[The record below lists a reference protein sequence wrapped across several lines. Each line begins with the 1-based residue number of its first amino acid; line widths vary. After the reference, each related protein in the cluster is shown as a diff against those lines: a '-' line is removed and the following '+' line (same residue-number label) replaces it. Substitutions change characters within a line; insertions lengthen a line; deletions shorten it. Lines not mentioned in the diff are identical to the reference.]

1 MRALFVA
8 TLPLALALAL
18 PAEAHHGWGSY
29 DSSKTITVEATILDV
44 KYENPHVE
52 VVLEHNG
59 KKYTMTLA
67 PVFRMENRG
76 VPKPLLIKGKKVKV
90 EGYQSKVHGDE
101 MRIER
106 ITVDGKVVE
115 LR

>member
-1 MRALFVA
+1 MRTLLVA
-8 TLPLALALAL
+8 TLPLALAF
-18 PAEAHHGWGSY
+18 PAAAHHGWGSY
-29 DSSKTITVEATILDV
+29 DSSKTVTVEATILDV

-52 VVLEHNG
+52 IVLEHNG

-76 VPKPLLIKGKKVKV
+76 VPKPLLIKGKNVKV

>member
-1 MRALFVA
+1 MRTLLLA
-8 TLPLALALAL
+8 TLPLALAF
-18 PAEAHHGWGSY
+18 PAAAHHGWGSY
-29 DSSKTITVEATILDV
+29 DSSKTVTVEATILDV

-52 VVLEHNG
+52 IVLEHNG

>member
-1 MRALFVA
+1 MLKFLVA
-8 TLPLALALAL
+8 APLVAFAA
-18 PAEAHHGWGSY
+18 PAAAHHGWGSY
-29 DSSKTITVEATILDV
+29 ESSKTIKFQAAIVDV

-52 VVLEHNG
+52 LVLEYQG
-59 KKYTMTLA
+59 KKWTITLA
-67 PVFRMENRG
+67 PVFRMQNRG
-76 VPKPLLIKGKKVKV
+76 LPQPSLVKGKTVTV
-90 EGYQSKVHGDE
+90 EGYASKVHENE

>member
-1 MRALFVA
+1 MRLLTIAA
-8 TLPLALALAL
+8 ILALATA
-18 PAEAHHGWGSY
+18 PAAAHHGWGSY
-29 DSSKTITVEATILDV
+29 DSTKTVTIQATVLDV

-52 VVLEHNG
+52 VTLEHQG
-59 KKYTMTLA
+59 KKWTMTLA

-76 VPKPLLIKGKKVKV
+76 VPKPLLVKGKVVKV
-90 EGYQSKVHGDE
+90 EGYTSKVNPDE